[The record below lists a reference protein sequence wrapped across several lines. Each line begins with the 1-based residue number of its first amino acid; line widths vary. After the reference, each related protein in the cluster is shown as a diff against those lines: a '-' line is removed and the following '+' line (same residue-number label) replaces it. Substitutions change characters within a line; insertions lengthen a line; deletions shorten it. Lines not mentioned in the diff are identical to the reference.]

1 MDDAGPGRVRTAGG
15 GRRDGR
21 GAGRRRGGTGAG
33 RRRPRAEPGHP
44 AALPHHARRGAR
56 GPRRFPAHGH
66 RRAAARCAFRAG
78 DFADVP
84 AGGDVYVLSRV
95 LHDWDDDRCREI
107 LRHCARAMHE
117 SADLLVVER
126 VLPADGSA
134 SPATAWDLHMMCNV
148 GGRERRAD
156 HYARLFADAGLTLVG
171 RTPLPWTAACCT
183 PAGPGRRT
191 RRPGSRCTDPRGCRR
206 G

>member
-1 MDDAGPGRVRTAGG
+1 MWSSSEPGRPGSCSATSSWTSGSTASSWSGPG
-15 GRRDGR
+15 
-21 GAGRRRGGTGAG
+21 
-33 RRRPRAEPGHP
+33 
-44 AALPHHARRGAR
+44 
-56 GPRRFPAHGH
+56 
-66 RRAAARCAFRAG
+66 
-78 DFADVP
+78 VP

-171 RTPLPWTAACCT
+171 RTPLPLDGSVLHSRRTGPADTAPGFRVYR
-183 PAGPGRRT
+183 PAGSSTRLNEPAYEVGSFSRRAT
-191 RRPGSRCTDPRGCRR
+191 AVSCR
-206 G
+206 